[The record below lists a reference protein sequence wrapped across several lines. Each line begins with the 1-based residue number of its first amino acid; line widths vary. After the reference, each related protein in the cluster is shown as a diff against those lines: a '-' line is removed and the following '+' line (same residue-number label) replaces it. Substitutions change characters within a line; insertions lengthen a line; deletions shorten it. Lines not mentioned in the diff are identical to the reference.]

1 MTRQEMIEKKEFHLA
16 ALSALRSAYLAI
28 AQGGVQS
35 YTIGSRSLSKLDL
48 PKLLDEIKEHEKTI
62 AELDAALNGRKI
74 IRAVGIIPR
83 DF

>member
-1 MTRQEMIEKKEFHLA
+1 MTIKEMNDKRDFHIA
-16 ALSALRSAYLAI
+16 ALDALRSAYLAI

-48 PKLLDEIKEHEKTI
+48 PKLQEEIKGHEKTI
-62 AELDAALNGRKI
+62 AELDAALSGRKR

-83 DF
+83 DY